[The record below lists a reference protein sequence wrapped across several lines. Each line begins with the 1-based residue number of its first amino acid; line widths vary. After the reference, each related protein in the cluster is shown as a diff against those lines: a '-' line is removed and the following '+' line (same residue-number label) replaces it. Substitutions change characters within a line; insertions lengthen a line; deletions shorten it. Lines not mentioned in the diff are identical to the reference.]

1 MRDDRFDAF
10 SALLLELYRVSA
22 EEPLESYQDA
32 VLNLIKP
39 LVPFDTCMWGTATY
53 LPGQGMDIH
62 TIHLHEQSQ
71 DMINEY
77 APLKHMDTCAT
88 EMSGL
93 PFATRGFHCAT
104 RFADRSAR
112 EYREYLRRFG
122 HENVF
127 ISAFTDVH
135 TGATQWMSLFRADI
149 DQQCRSEEVEMLDLL
164 SPHLMQGLRHNRARH
179 LERAHLNG
187 EDVSEALIAD
197 ARGVIH
203 YATPG
208 CEDMLR
214 AEFGALTSRGHLP
227 EPLLARMCEGSQDY
241 VGRHLVASH
250 RVRKDLLYV
259 RLRLPG
265 AVDRL
270 PPRQREVAELMAQGL
285 SHKETAQHL
294 GRSPATVRNQM
305 QDVYRK
311 LGVRSVAAL
320 AQALRRSREL

>member
-1 MRDDRFDAF
+1 MRENRFDAF
-10 SALLLELYRVSA
+10 SGLLLELYRLSA
-22 EEPLESYQDA
+22 EESLETYQDA

-53 LPGQGMDIH
+53 LHGMGMDIH

-104 RFADRSAR
+104 MFADRSVR

-127 ISAFTDVH
+127 ISAYTDVH

-149 DQQCRSEEVEMLDLL
+149 DQHCRPEEVQMLDLL
-164 SPHLMQGLRHNRARH
+164 SPHLMQGLRQNRARH

-187 EDVSEALIAD
+187 EAVTEALIAD
-197 ARGVIH
+197 ARGMIH

-208 CEDMLR
+208 CDDMLR
-214 AEFGALTSRGHLP
+214 AEFGDNFSRGRLP
-227 EPLLARMCEGSQDY
+227 ASFLDWLCAESRSF

-250 RVRKDLLYV
+250 HIRKDLLYV
-259 RLRLPG
+259 RLRFPD

-270 PPRQREVAELMAQGL
+270 APRQREAAELMAQGL
-285 SHKETAQHL
+285 SHKEAAQRL

-311 LGVRSVAAL
+311 LGIRSVAAL
-320 AQALRRSREL
+320 AQALRQAKEW

>member
-22 EEPLESYQDA
+22 EEPLETYQDA

-71 DMINEY
+71 DMIDEY
-77 APLKHMDTCAT
+77 APLKHMDSCAA

-93 PFATRGFHCAT
+93 PLVTRGFHCAT
-104 RFADRSAR
+104 RFADRSLA

-127 ISAFTDVH
+127 ISAHTNPE

-149 DQQCRSEEVEMLDLL
+149 DQHCRVDEVRMLDLL

-179 LERAHLNG
+179 LERVTSNG
-187 EDVSEALIAD
+187 GEVSDALIAD

-203 YATPG
+203 YSTPG
-208 CEDMLR
+208 CDEMLR
-214 AEFGALTSRGHLP
+214 AEFGENFSRGRLP
-227 EPLLARMCEGSQDY
+227 SPLLAWMCAEPRSF

-259 RLRLPG
+259 RLRLPR

-270 PPRQREVAELMAQGL
+270 APRQREAAELMAQGL
-285 SHKETAQHL
+285 SHKEAAQRL

-320 AQALRRSREL
+320 AQALRQATEL